1 MCKVNYWLIEILDI
15 KILWLCYEDVVVSVP
30 HGCGWHLLTVLPVY
44 PSWTLSSKKTAQTLV
59 IDIGSERGVQART
72 LQDQLYACIRIV
84 NRFFHK

>member
-1 MCKVNYWLIEILDI
+1 MAVLR
-15 KILWLCYEDVVVSVP
+15 
-30 HGCGWHLLTVLPVY
+30 GCGRLCTSWVWLAPLNSLTRLPLLDSLVQ
-44 PSWTLSSKKTAQTLV
+44 KTAQTFV